1 MNPNTALRHPR
12 IPGNAQKPK
21 LMSEEAVLNSYHLN
35 DLPLTDLAQ
44 NVVLKA
50 GSLSKAWV
58 QILTPP
64 SVSHLTSNFSSLLH
78 KPGVFPTQWGC

>member
-12 IPGNAQKPK
+12 IPGNGQKPK
-21 LMSEEAVLNSYHLN
+21 PMSEEAVLNCHHLN
-35 DLPLTDLAQ
+35 GSPLTDLAQ

-64 SVSHLTSNFSSLLH
+64 AVSHLTFNFSSLLH
-78 KPGVFPTQWGC
+78 KPEVFPTQWGC